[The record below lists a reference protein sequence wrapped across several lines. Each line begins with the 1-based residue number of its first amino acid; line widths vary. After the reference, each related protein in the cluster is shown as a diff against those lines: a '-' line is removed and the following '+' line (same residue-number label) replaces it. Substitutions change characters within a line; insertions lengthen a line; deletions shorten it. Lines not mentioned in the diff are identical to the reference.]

1 MLAPICLFT
10 YNRLTETKQT
20 VEALQKN
27 FLTKESEL
35 FIFSDGAK
43 NEEGVLKVNEVR
55 AFLKGISGFK
65 SVTIFES
72 KQNKGLANSIIAG
85 VTQIIEKYGVVIVLE
100 DDLITSPNFLNFMNE
115 ALDFYANKPKV
126 FSISGYSMDLPS
138 LNNYRKDYY
147 LGYRASSWGWATWL
161 NKWENVDWEIK
172 GYDKFKWNIIE
183 KLKFMR
189 GGYDMPYML
198 WKQMN
203 GKIDSWAIRWCY
215 YQFRKQM
222 FTVFPT
228 LSKVESIGFGK
239 EATHTRNASR
249 FLTNMDKTKAIQF
262 DFDEEINLNEKLVKE
277 FRNKFSLISR
287 VKNRLGI

>member
-10 YNRLTETKQT
+10 YNRLTEKKQT

-100 DDLITSPNFLNFMNE
+100 DDLITSPTF
-115 ALDFYANKPKV
+115 
-126 FSISGYSMDLPS
+126 
-138 LNNYRKDYY
+138 
-147 LGYRASSWGWATWL
+147 
-161 NKWENVDWEIK
+161 
-172 GYDKFKWNIIE
+172 
-183 KLKFMR
+183 
-189 GGYDMPYML
+189 
-198 WKQMN
+198 
-203 GKIDSWAIRWCY
+203 
-215 YQFRKQM
+215 
-222 FTVFPT
+222 
-228 LSKVESIGFGK
+228 
-239 EATHTRNASR
+239 
-249 FLTNMDKTKAIQF
+249 
-262 DFDEEINLNEKLVKE
+262 
-277 FRNKFSLISR
+277 
-287 VKNRLGI
+287 